1 LLKNARQDNLEAN
14 EMHYFIVYKAKSE
27 EKKTILCLP
36 FCKAQHQHYPTGPVA
51 QGLFQLAIYENH

>member
-1 LLKNARQDNLEAN
+1 
-14 EMHYFIVYKAKSE
+14 MHYFIVYKAKSE
-27 EKKTILCLP
+27 AKKILCLP